1 MKLTNQSG
9 LIALQVIGALSILPY
24 PFVILANIM
33 SLAAPGRTATTT
45 CVWVLLSFYPFVW
58 IALDVFAWRAM
69 ARGAVG
75 MAFGLSSVP
84 AAATVLGV
92 GLYLLS
98 WVAFGLG
105 MVGVGSGG
113 LRSTTYPTNNE
124 VIDSVILAGKDIEIG
139 HDPAGSVERTL
150 RRVDA
155 NLKLINV
162 AAPGYGSALN
172 AALATPSIPLDG
184 KISPQQNQI
193 DLVRGL
199 VARGAKLSGEE
210 AMDLH
215 KTWLL
220 RRALFDGPVRTAEE
234 NPLVWRI
241 VTHDRGE
248 PKPKPFNPLTDP
260 LPPRSDTPPPFVLKT
275 GDLALLNRATELH
288 GTPLYAALLD
298 NAPDVCGVI
307 IHAGGR
313 LSAGE
318 ESDLAAGA
326 ALRSLFERNPELKTA
341 YDKAR

>member
-1 MKLTNQSG
+1 MKGANQSG
-9 LIALQVIGALSILPY
+9 LIVLQVVGALSILPY

-33 SLAAPGRTATTT
+33 SLAAPGRTATTSF
-45 CVWVLLSFYPFVW
+45 VWVLLSFYPLVW

-69 ARGAVG
+69 ARGAAG
-75 MAFGLSSVP
+75 LAYGLSSVP

-92 GLYLLS
+92 GLYLFS

-105 MVGVGSGG
+105 RAGIGSFA
-113 LRSTTYPTNNE
+113 LHSTTYPTNNE

-155 NLKLINV
+155 NLKLLNV
-162 AAPGYGSALN
+162 AVPGYGSALN
-172 AALATPSIPLDG
+172 AALATLSIPVDG
-184 KISPQQNQI
+184 RMSPQQDRI
-193 DLVRGL
+193 KLVRGL
-199 VARGAKLSGEE
+199 VARGARLSGEE
-210 AMDLH
+210 ATDLH
-215 KTWLL
+215 KAWLL

-241 VTHDRGE
+241 VTHNRGE
-248 PKPKPFNPLTDP
+248 SKPFNPLTDQ

-275 GDLALLNRATELH
+275 SEVALLNRATQLH

-298 NAPDVCGVI
+298 NEPDVCGVI
-307 IHAGGR
+307 ITAGGK

-318 ESDLAAGA
+318 ESDVAPAS
-326 ALRSLFERNPELKTA
+326 ALRSLFERNPALKTA